1 MRPRRAGPDG
11 ADGLSWPQDKSPGG
25 TVPKSHSATFQ
36 RPLADVRGKTAF
48 VTGGSSGIGLGI
60 ARALSAAGMKVAF
73 TYMSERNRDRALAQF
88 PAENAGVH
96 AIRLDTTDRDGMP
109 RAADEVQARFGN
121 VHLVVNNA
129 GVGLPALLSSVSW
142 QDWDWAVDVNINGV
156 FNGVRTFLPRLLA
169 HGEGGHLVATS
180 SSAGILAG
188 TLGVYATTKF
198 AVVGMFES
206 LRAEL
211 EGRNIGVS
219 VFCPGLVRSEI
230 FDSGRNRPASLGQ
243 AGAPPA
249 PPPLNRDAGP
259 VDLMGVAMD
268 PLEAGER
275 VLEGV
280 RRNDLYILSHPEFK
294 DTVGIR
300 SRVLA
305 ASFSRRPVPPGRKA
319 ATLAFTPG
327 IYASE
332 LAKLRKV
339 GSPGAKKKTAAK
351 KNAAAKRRTT
361 AKASVR
367 SAKPAR
373 RPRRPARRP
382 R

>member
-1 MRPRRAGPDG
+1 M
-11 ADGLSWPQDKSPGG
+11 
-25 TVPKSHSATFQ
+25 
-36 RPLADVRGKTAF
+36 PLAEVRGKTAF

-73 TYMSERNRDRALAQF
+73 TYMSERNRDRALALF
-88 PAENAGVH
+88 PARNAGVL
-96 AIRLDTTDRDGMP
+96 AIHLNTTDRAAMP
-109 RAADEVQARFGN
+109 RAAEEVEARFGN

-129 GVGLPALLSSVSW
+129 GVGIPAQLSNVNW
-142 QDWDWAVDVNINGV
+142 EDWDWAVDVNINGV
-156 FNGVRTFLPRLLA
+156 FSGVHTFLPRMLA

-188 TLGVYATTKF
+188 SLGVYATTKF

-219 VFCPGLVRSEI
+219 VFCPGLVRSDI
-230 FDSGRNRPASLGQ
+230 FDSGRNRPAAHGG
-243 AGAPPA
+243 AAPPPG
-249 PPPLNRDAGP
+249 PPPLNPGSGP

-275 VLEGV
+275 VLEGI
-280 RRNDLYILSHPEFK
+280 RRNDLYILSHPEFRP
-294 DTVGIR
+294 TVGIR

-305 ASFSRRPVPPGRKA
+305 ESFSRRPVPKARRA
-319 ATLAFTPG
+319 ATLLFTPT
-327 IYASE
+327 IYAAE
-332 LAKLRKV
+332 LAKLRA
-339 GSPGAKKKTAAK
+339 GARTAASRKAEKKRAAK
-351 KNAAAKRRTT
+351 KPTAKRKVAAKKPATVR
-361 AKASVR
+361 SVR
-367 SAKPAR
+367 SARPATPR
-373 RPRRPARRP
+373 RRPARRP